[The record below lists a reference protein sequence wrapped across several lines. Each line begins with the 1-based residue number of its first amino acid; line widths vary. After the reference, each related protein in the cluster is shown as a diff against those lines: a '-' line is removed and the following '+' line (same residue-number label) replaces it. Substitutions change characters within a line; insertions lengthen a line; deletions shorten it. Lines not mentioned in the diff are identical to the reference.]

1 CFSGRELGLIRKRTL
16 SSSSHAHTLSASN
29 QLFSYLI
36 IIDFESTCWRE
47 KTNHGQEIIEFPAVL
62 MNTHTGQIE
71 SEFHSYVQPQ
81 EHPVLSSFCTELT
94 GITQEQVE
102 AGLPLQI
109 CLSRFTRWVQTLQQE
124 RGVVFLRDHTQTH
137 TAVSG
142 KHCAFLTWS
151 DWDLGVCLQYECKRK
166 QISKP
171 EVLNSWID
179 LRATYRMFYHR
190 KPKGLN
196 GALQDLGIEFSGREH
211 SGLDDARNT
220 ARLAWRMIRDGC
232 MMKITKSVSRA
243 PLKSGAPV
251 RGVCADG
258 RVCNERKEKRPTH
271 TGDTHTGLHTVTSSR
286 TSVCQSLVPLRT
298 VLSSI
303 TTPLHTLSVTHASR
317 PDTSVTHASRPDT
330 SVTHASRPETS
341 VTHASR
347 SDTPVTHASRPDTPV
362 THASR
367 PDTPV
372 THASRPDTPVTHAS
386 RPDTPVTH
394 ASRPETPVTHASR
407 PETPVTHASR
417 PDTLVSDWPEEFVLT
432 EFGESGSYDDVVLED
447 ISGNMPQDSASPMC
461 KTKPRPLNPNPPCSF
476 KDPIRSLKGLGT
488 RTPTIPFSIY
498 NDQSHQSSSSSSSS
512 VFRVPSSVL
521 SLTLN
526 QSARPSVSINQSAR
540 PSVSINQSARP
551 SVSINQSAC
560 SSIPINQSKLSSVS
574 VNQSLD
580 SISLNQSALSYIS
593 VNQPAHS
600 SFSSNRTRPSCS
612 VNQSSLSSSSKQLP
626 LPPPRGRAKDTS
638 SFTNKSV
645 LSSFSLNQSAV
656 SSVCINQS
664 GLSLLSA
671 NQSAFSTSS
680 SKRLPLPPLR
690 GGVKITS
697 PLCDCGRRSRR
708 LTVCN
713 GGPNHGRAFYTCA
726 GRRSSGPAPRY
737 STHTGS
743 ASRNNG
749 CGFFKWESALIKSS
763 AVSGNTSALSFN
775 LRTAASRNFR

>member
-1 CFSGRELGLIRKRTL
+1 MSRDILTNQSAEFNPVVELELIRKRTP
-16 SSSSHAHTLSASN
+16 SSSSHAHTPSASN

-109 CLSRFTRWVQTLQQE
+109 CLSRFTRWLHTLQQE
-124 RGVVFLRDHTQTH
+124 RDVVFRRDHTQTH
-137 TAVSG
+137 TAASG
-142 KHCAFLTWS
+142 KPCAFLTWS

-179 LRATYRMFYHR
+179 LRATYRIFYHR

-258 RVCNERKEKRPTH
+258 RVCNARKEKQPTH
-271 TGDTHTGLHTVTSSR
+271 TGNTHTGLHTVTSSH

-303 TTPLHTLSVTHASR
+303 TTPLHTLSVTH
-317 PDTSVTHASRPDT
+317 T
-330 SVTHASRPETS
+330 
-341 VTHASR
+341 
-347 SDTPVTHASRPDTPV
+347 SRPDTPV
-362 THASR
+362 THTSR
-367 PDTPV
+367 PDTP
-372 THASRPDTPVTHAS
+372 
-386 RPDTPVTH
+386 
-394 ASRPETPVTHASR
+394 
-407 PETPVTHASR
+407 
-417 PDTLVSDWPEEFVLT
+417 VSDWPEEFVLA
-432 EFGESGSYDDVVLED
+432 EFGESGSYDDVILED
-447 ISGNMPQDSASPMC
+447 ISENVPHDSASPVC
-461 KTKPRPLNPNPPCSF
+461 KTKPRPLNANPPCSF

-488 RTPTIPFSIY
+488 RTTPTIPFSIY
-498 NDQSHQSSSSSSSS
+498 NDQSHQSSSSSSS

-521 SLTLN
+521 SSTLN
-526 QSARPSVSINQSAR
+526 QSAH
-540 PSVSINQSARP
+540 P

-560 SSIPINQSKLSSVS
+560 SSIPINQSKLSSVA
-574 VNQSLD
+574 VNQSHD

-600 SFSSNRTRPSCS
+600 SFSTNQTRPSCS
-612 VNQSSLSSSSKQLP
+612 VNQSSPSSSFKQLP
-626 LPPPRGRAKDTS
+626 LPPPRGRAKHMS
-638 SFTNKSV
+638 SFTNKSA
-645 LSSFSLNQSAV
+645 LSSISLNQSAL
-656 SSVCINQS
+656 SSVCNNQS
-664 GLSLLSA
+664 GLSTLST

-726 GRRSSGPAPRY
+726 GRRSSGPAPRD
-737 STHTGS
+737 STHPGS
-743 ASRNNG
+743 ASCNNG

-763 AVSGNTSALSFN
+763 ALSFN
-775 LRTAASRNFR
+775 LSTAASRNFR

>member
-1 CFSGRELGLIRKRTL
+1 
-16 SSSSHAHTLSASN
+16 
-29 QLFSYLI
+29 
-36 IIDFESTCWRE
+36 
-47 KTNHGQEIIEFPAVL
+47 

-81 EHPVLSSFCTELT
+81 EHPFLSSFCTELT

-109 CLSRFTRWVQTLQQE
+109 CLSRFTHWVQTLQQE

-286 TSVCQSLVPLRT
+286 TSVCQSL
-298 VLSSI
+298 
-303 TTPLHTLSVTHASR
+303 
-317 PDTSVTHASRPDT
+317 
-330 SVTHASRPETS
+330 
-341 VTHASR
+341 
-347 SDTPVTHASRPDTPV
+347 
-362 THASR
+362 
-367 PDTPV
+367 
-372 THASRPDTPVTHAS
+372 
-386 RPDTPVTH
+386 
-394 ASRPETPVTHASR
+394 
-407 PETPVTHASR
+407 
-417 PDTLVSDWPEEFVLT
+417 
-432 EFGESGSYDDVVLED
+432 
-447 ISGNMPQDSASPMC
+447 
-461 KTKPRPLNPNPPCSF
+461 
-476 KDPIRSLKGLGT
+476 
-488 RTPTIPFSIY
+488 
-498 NDQSHQSSSSSSSS
+498 
-512 VFRVPSSVL
+512 
-521 SLTLN
+521 
-526 QSARPSVSINQSAR
+526 
-540 PSVSINQSARP
+540 
-551 SVSINQSAC
+551 
-560 SSIPINQSKLSSVS
+560 
-574 VNQSLD
+574 
-580 SISLNQSALSYIS
+580 
-593 VNQPAHS
+593 
-600 SFSSNRTRPSCS
+600 
-612 VNQSSLSSSSKQLP
+612 
-626 LPPPRGRAKDTS
+626 
-638 SFTNKSV
+638 
-645 LSSFSLNQSAV
+645 SAV

-697 PLCDCGRRSRR
+697 PLCDCGWASRR